1 MGAKAYTR
9 PGEDERAN
17 TRRATPARDTPHTG
31 CTTGGSSGGGWQP
44 SVPSP
49 GSKLATLSR
58 LLLFSKVPLCFP
70 APSCAIIFSVHWKPQ
85 EALPGIAKPQKWPLV
100 LKTAVT
106 PASNTPQDKWVSQIF
121 LSHGDSSLVP
131 CTSARLTQWSGRFSP
146 GAPFL
151 ATPWG

>member
-1 MGAKAYTR
+1 MGANAYTR
-9 PGEDERAN
+9 PGEDEQAN
-17 TRRATPARDTPHTG
+17 TRRATPTRDTPHMAVPLVVAQVVAG
-31 CTTGGSSGGGWQP
+31 SLLSPHQAPSWPPSQGSSF
-44 SVPSP
+44 SP
-49 GSKLATLSR
+49 RS
-58 LLLFSKVPLCFP
+58 LCVFLP
-70 APSCAIIFSVHWKPQ
+70 RSCAVIFSVHWKPP

-121 LSHGDSSLVP
+121 LSNGDSLVP

-151 ATPWG
+151 ATPRG